1 MKAFILLFW
10 VVWTLGAVAQEEK
23 IHWLT
28 MTEADKLYQE
38 NPKPMVIDFY
48 TDWCGWCK
56 HMDKTTYTN
65 PAVIT
70 FINKY
75 FYPVKINAEGRD
87 TLYFRNKMYAPVKN
101 GTKMLSSLAIE
112 MLKGK
117 LSYPTTVFWH
127 GKENIELVVPG
138 YLDVVKMEAFLI
150 YFIEGAY
157 QGTNINDFIA
167 DFEKVFT
174 PKGQPEEPKTVTY
187 WTDFKE
193 LDGKLKQENKK
204 VLLFLSASWNNSS
217 RMMEQVVFPDSTFA
231 ALAEKYFYCLH
242 LDVQA
247 KDFYEPQ
254 FYECGTCQ
262 QQPASVGNSVER

>member
-75 FYPVKINAEGRD
+75 F
-87 TLYFRNKMYAPVKN
+87 
-101 GTKMLSSLAIE
+101 
-112 MLKGK
+112 
-117 LSYPTTVFWH
+117 
-127 GKENIELVVPG
+127 
-138 YLDVVKMEAFLI
+138 
-150 YFIEGAY
+150 
-157 QGTNINDFIA
+157 
-167 DFEKVFT
+167 
-174 PKGQPEEPKTVTY
+174 
-187 WTDFKE
+187 
-193 LDGKLKQENKK
+193 
-204 VLLFLSASWNNSS
+204 
-217 RMMEQVVFPDSTFA
+217 
-231 ALAEKYFYCLH
+231 
-242 LDVQA
+242 
-247 KDFYEPQ
+247 
-254 FYECGTCQ
+254 
-262 QQPASVGNSVER
+262 

>member
-1 MKAFILLFW
+1 M
-10 VVWTLGAVAQEEK
+10 E
-23 IHWLT
+23 LT
-28 MTEADKLYQE
+28 DGKLYVV
-38 NPKPMVIDFY
+38 P
-48 TDWCGWCK
+48 T
-56 HMDKTTYTN
+56 
-65 PAVIT
+65 
-70 FINKY
+70 
-75 FYPVKINAEGRD
+75 PVGNLGDMSPR
-87 TLYFRNKMYAPVKN
+87 
-101 GTKMLSSLAIE
+101 AIE
-112 MLKGK
+112 VLKGK

-174 PKGQPEEPKTVTY
+174 PKEQPEEPKTVTY

-217 RMMEQVVFPDSTFA
+217 RMMEI
-231 ALAEKYFYCLH
+231 CL
-242 LDVQA
+242 
-247 KDFYEPQ
+247 
-254 FYECGTCQ
+254 G
-262 QQPASVGNSVER
+262 ASIAMRTPSEAHSRRVIRILSPIRILSFFLRLKISICLTPPSVNQ